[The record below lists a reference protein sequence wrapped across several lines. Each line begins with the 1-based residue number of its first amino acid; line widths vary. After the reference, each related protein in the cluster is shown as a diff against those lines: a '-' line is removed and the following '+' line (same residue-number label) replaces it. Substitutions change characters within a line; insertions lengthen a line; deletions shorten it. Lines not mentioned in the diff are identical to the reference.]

1 MSSLCAADTP
11 RRVRVLLLAMYS
23 STLEFLNTSAD
34 GQYAETR
41 HDFKHTFIFFLLM
54 VS

>member
-11 RRVRVLLLAMYS
+11 RRVRVLILTMYS

-34 GQYAETR
+34 GQYSETC
-41 HDFKHTFIFFLLM
+41 HNFKHTFIFLLLM